1 MATNNVQA
9 SAAAAPQ
16 QQIPSTSQNAASPP
30 SKRDLASWWKT
41 FKKNARREEEKVQAP
56 VGIFGIP
63 LEVSIKYANV
73 AISLTNEKGE
83 SYVYGYVPIVVAKC
97 GVFLKEKATDVEGI
111 FRLSGSAKRIKELQA
126 LFDSP
131 DRYGKGLDWTGYTVH
146 DAANILRRYL
156 NQLPQPIVPLT
167 FYERCRDPLRSHQAQ
182 AVGDMEAQ
190 AQDVG
195 DFDHEAAITTYQRLI
210 TELPPLNRQLLLYI
224 LDLLAVFASKSELN
238 RMTSANL
245 AAIFQPGMLSHP
257 SHDMEPPEYRLS
269 QDVIIFLIENQDNFL
284 VGMSGTA
291 ADDKTVKEVQSGVQH
306 QPNTPTRLSQSGLGR
321 SASNASAG
329 ADSLRKQGGVRRN
342 VSVSSKNS
350 RSSSNVPSPG
360 SPAPGSPLAAT
371 ASGGVHRSNTVPSK
385 KSPAIPS
392 ARFRN
397 AEPSTP
403 TATKLSPGAYVS
415 ASPRTLSPGSK
426 LASTTPESRSP
437 STPTQIAPNANSP
450 SSLNS
455 VPETKESNVRKPS
468 GENPPSTEKL
478 SLRTAEYVGV
488 TTTITSGTPN
498 RERKNIFSKSPST
511 ENDRKDVRQ
520 PNKLRK
526 KRVPELS
533 PNASAQSSTHSLV
546 HGAPDSP
553 STQGFF
559 TPMPTPG
566 SSNQVVSDSLSSVP
580 PVFANT
586 DATPPSEI
594 PPRLAEIDKLSAFHV
609 SQLSSSRDVSPA
621 LKPSKSPAPS
631 IHSRTSATEDS
642 ELEHTDS
649 GAATGTKKKHRWRLS
664 SSAKPSN
671 GKAPATPA
679 ASRLGS
685 SAVAERSTSSLVS
698 EGRPRKSMTVD
709 SHQIQL
715 NTDTEA
721 SKSFGIQHSSNE
733 STPSKDREAA
743 KEKDSVDEKEK
754 KGPIGWIKAKVA
766 HAKEE
771 RKEREAEKERAKS
784 PPRAGSEHAASK
796 QSLGAIAQ
804 EGLSVRGRSTEPIAE
819 GMQEKESEAAVA
831 Q

>member
-1 MATNNVQA
+1 MVFFSKRKVRNVH
-9 SAAAAPQ
+9 
-16 QQIPSTSQNAASPP
+16 PP
-30 SKRDLASWWKT
+30 SCPLFLQMAS
-41 FKKNARREEEKVQAP
+41 
-56 VGIFGIP
+56 
-63 LEVSIKYANV
+63 
-73 AISLTNEKGE
+73 
-83 SYVYGYVPIVVAKC
+83 
-97 GVFLKEKATDVEGI
+97 ATDVEGI
-111 FRLSGSAKRIKELQA
+111 FRLSGSSRRIKELQSQ
-126 LFDSP
+126 FDSP

-156 NQLPQPIVPLT
+156 NQLPQPIVPLD

-195 DFDHEAAITTYQRLI
+195 DFDPEVAITTYQRLI

-284 VGMSGTA
+284 VGMNGTA
-291 ADDKTVKEVQSGVQH
+291 ADDKTVKEVQSGVQR
-306 QPNTPTRLSQSGLGR
+306 QPNTPTRLSQAGLGR

-342 VSVSSKNS
+342 MSVSSRNS

-371 ASGGVHRSNTVPSK
+371 SSGGVHRSNTVPSK

-403 TATKLSPGAYVS
+403 TSTKLSPGTYVS
-415 ASPRTLSPGSK
+415 NSPRTSSPVSK
-426 LASTTPESRSP
+426 STPVIPEARSP
-437 STPTQIAPNANSP
+437 SAPTQAAPNANSP
-450 SSLNS
+450 SSLNP
-455 VPETKESNVRKPS
+455 VPEARESNARKSSRETMPS
-468 GENPPSTEKL
+468 SEKL
-478 SLRTAEYVGV
+478 SLRTADHGV

-498 RERKNIFSKSPST
+498 RERKNIFSKSPSSD
-511 ENDRKDVRQ
+511 NDRKDVRQ

-559 TPMPTPG
+559 TPMPTP
-566 SSNQVVSDSLSSVP
+566 SSSTQMASDPLSMP

-586 DATPPSEI
+586 SATPPSEF
-594 PPRLAEIDKLSAFHV
+594 PPRIGEMDRLSAFHV
-609 SQLSSSRDVSPA
+609 SQPSSSRDVSPA
-621 LKPSKSPAPS
+621 LQPSRSPAPS

-642 ELEHTDS
+642 EVENPDG
-649 GAATGTKKKHRWRLS
+649 GAADGTKKKNRWRLS
-664 SSAKPSN
+664 STAKASN
-671 GKAPATPA
+671 GKSPATTE

-685 SAVAERSTSSLVS
+685 SAVAGKSASSLVS

-709 SHQIQL
+709 SHQTQQS
-715 NTDTEA
+715 TDTEA
-721 SKSFGIQHSSNE
+721 AGSWGVQQSSNE
-733 STPSKDREAA
+733 STPSKDKEAA
-743 KEKDSVDEKEK
+743 KEKDGVDDKEK
-754 KGPIGWIKAKVA
+754 KGPFGWIKAKVA

-804 EGLSVRGRSTEPIAE
+804 EGLPVRGRSTEPISE
-819 GMQEKESEAAVA
+819 DVPGKESEATAG

>member
-1 MATNNVQA
+1 M
-9 SAAAAPQ
+9 
-16 QQIPSTSQNAASPP
+16 
-30 SKRDLASWWKT
+30 
-41 FKKNARREEEKVQAP
+41 
-56 VGIFGIP
+56 
-63 LEVSIKYANV
+63 
-73 AISLTNEKGE
+73 
-83 SYVYGYVPIVVAKC
+83 
-97 GVFLKEKATDVEGI
+97 
-111 FRLSGSAKRIKELQA
+111 

-195 DFDHEAAITTYQRLI
+195 DFDQEAAIATYQRLI

-257 SHDMEPPEYRLS
+257 NHDMEPTEYRLS

-291 ADDKTVKEVQSGVQH
+291 ADDKTVKEVQSGVQR
-306 QPNTPTRLSQSGLGR
+306 QPNTPTRLSQAGLGR

-329 ADSLRKQGGVRRN
+329 ADSLRKQGGLRRN
-342 VSVSSKNS
+342 LSVSSRNS

-360 SPAPGSPLAAT
+360 SPAPGSPLASSN
-371 ASGGVHRSNTVPSK
+371 SGGVHRSNTVPSK

-403 TATKLSPGAYVS
+403 ASATLSPGAHVS
-415 ASPRTLSPGSK
+415 NSPRTQSPGSN
-426 LASTTPESRSP
+426 LAPALSEIRSP
-437 STPTQIAPNANSP
+437 SIPVQTAPVAHSP
-450 SSLNS
+450 SGLNS
-455 VPETKESNVRKPS
+455 VPEARESVAKKSSRETPS
-468 GENPPSTEKL
+468 STEKL
-478 SLRTAEYVGV
+478 SLRTADHGV
-488 TTTITSGTPN
+488 TTTITSGTPT
-498 RERKNIFSKSPST
+498 RERKNIFSKSPSSD
-511 ENDRKDVRQ
+511 NDRKDVRQ

-526 KRVPELS
+526 KRAPELS
-533 PNASAQSSTHSLV
+533 PNPSAQSSTHSLV
-546 HGAPDSP
+546 HGVPDSP

-566 SSNQVVSDSLSSVP
+566 LSTPVASDPLSSMP

-586 DATPPSEI
+586 NATPSSET
-594 PPRLAEIDKLSAFHV
+594 PPRIGEMDKLSAFHV
-609 SQLSSSRDVSPA
+609 SQPSSSRDASPN

-642 ELEHTDS
+642 EAEYTDG
-649 GAATGTKKKHRWRLS
+649 GATAGTKKKHRWRLS
-664 SSAKPSN
+664 SSAKPGN
-671 GKAPATPA
+671 VKAPTPGA
-679 ASRLGS
+679 ARLGS

-709 SHQIQL
+709 PHVPQQ
-715 NTDTEA
+715 NNDTEA
-721 SKSFGIQHSSNE
+721 AKSLGVPNSSNE
-733 STPSKDREAA
+733 CTPPKDKEAA
-743 KEKDSVDEKEK
+743 KEKDSVDDKEK
-754 KGPIGWIKAKVA
+754 KGPFGWIKAKVA

-784 PPRAGSEHAASK
+784 PPRAGSEHTTSK
-796 QSLGAIAQ
+796 QSLGSLGAIAQ
-804 EGLSVRGRSTEPIAE
+804 EGLLARGRSNEPISE
-819 GMQEKESEAAVA
+819 DSQEKQGEATGG

>member
-1 MATNNVQA
+1 M
-9 SAAAAPQ
+9 
-16 QQIPSTSQNAASPP
+16 
-30 SKRDLASWWKT
+30 
-41 FKKNARREEEKVQAP
+41 
-56 VGIFGIP
+56 
-63 LEVSIKYANV
+63 
-73 AISLTNEKGE
+73 
-83 SYVYGYVPIVVAKC
+83 
-97 GVFLKEKATDVEGI
+97 
-111 FRLSGSAKRIKELQA
+111 

-195 DFDHEAAITTYQRLI
+195 DFNHDAAITTYQRLI

-224 LDLLAVFASKSELN
+224 LDLLAVFASKSEHN

-291 ADDKTVKEVQSGVQH
+291 ADDKTVKEVQSGIQR
-306 QPNTPTRLSQSGLGR
+306 QPITPTRLSQAGLGR
-321 SASNASAG
+321 SSSNASAG

-360 SPAPGSPLAAT
+360 SPVPGSPLAAT
-371 ASGGVHRSNTVPSK
+371 SSGGGVHRSNTVPSK

-392 ARFRN
+392 TRFRN
-397 AEPSTP
+397 AEPSP
-403 TATKLSPGAYVS
+403 TTSSTLSPGPYFS
-415 ASPRTLSPGSK
+415 ASPRTTSPGSK
-426 LASTTPESRSP
+426 LAPATSETRSP
-437 STPTQIAPNANSP
+437 STAAQMGAIAHSP

-455 VPETKESNVRKPS
+455 VPETKESTVRKTS
-468 GENPPSTEKL
+468 KEKPPSTERL
-478 SLRTAEYVGV
+478 SLLTTEYGGV
-488 TTTITSGTPN
+488 TTTITSGTPT
-498 RERKNIFSKSPST
+498 RERKNIFSKSPSSD
-511 ENDRKDVRQ
+511 NDRKDARQ

-526 KRVPELS
+526 KRVQDLS
-533 PNASAQSSTHSLV
+533 PNESAQSSTHSLV
-546 HGAPDSP
+546 HGLPDSP

-566 SSNQVVSDSLSSVP
+566 SSAQLASDPLPSAP
-580 PVFANT
+580 PLVANL
-586 DATPPSEI
+586 DATPQSEN
-594 PPRLAEIDKLSAFHV
+594 PPRIAEMDKLSAFHV
-609 SQLSSSRDVSPA
+609 SQPSSSRDASPA

-642 ELEHTDS
+642 EVEHTD
-649 GAATGTKKKHRWRLS
+649 GGTAAETKTKNRWRLS
-664 SSAKPSN
+664 STVKPSN
-671 GKAPATPA
+671 GKPPVISG

-685 SAVAERSTSSLVS
+685 IGVAGKSSSSLVS

-709 SHQIQL
+709 SHQTQQT
-715 NTDTEA
+715 TDSEA
-721 SKSFGIQHSSNE
+721 AKSMGVQHSSNE
-733 STPSKDREAA
+733 STPSKDREAS
-743 KEKDSVDEKEK
+743 KEKDGMDDKEK
-754 KGPIGWIKAKVA
+754 KGPFGWIKAKVA

-784 PPRAGSEHAASK
+784 PPRGGGEHAASK
-796 QSLGAIAQ
+796 QSLGSLGAIAQ
-804 EGLSVRGRSTEPIAE
+804 EGLPVRGRSNEPIAE
-819 GMQEKESEAAVA
+819 GTQERVSEEPAA

>member
-1 MATNNVQA
+1 MA
-9 SAAAAPQ
+9 S
-16 QQIPSTSQNAASPP
+16 
-30 SKRDLASWWKT
+30 
-41 FKKNARREEEKVQAP
+41 
-56 VGIFGIP
+56 
-63 LEVSIKYANV
+63 
-73 AISLTNEKGE
+73 
-83 SYVYGYVPIVVAKC
+83 
-97 GVFLKEKATDVEGI
+97 ATDVEGI

-167 FYERCRDPLRSHQAQ
+167 FYERCRDPLRTHQAQ

-195 DFDHEAAITTYQRLI
+195 DFDHEVAIITYQKLI

-245 AAIFQPGMLSHP
+245 AAIFQPGILSHP

-291 ADDKTVKEVQSGVQH
+291 ADDKTVKEVQSGIQR
-306 QPNTPTRLSQSGLGR
+306 QPNTPTRLSQAGLGR

-360 SPAPGSPLAAT
+360 SPAPGSPLG
-371 ASGGVHRSNTVPSK
+371 ASGSGGGVHRSNTVPSK

-392 ARFRN
+392 TRFRN
-397 AEPSTP
+397 VEPSTP
-403 TATKLSPGAYVS
+403 TSTKLSPGAYIS
-415 ASPRTLSPGSK
+415 TSPRTLSPGSK
-426 LASTTPESRSP
+426 LAHTTPETRSP
-437 STPTQIAPNANSP
+437 LSPTQTALNAPNPSSANSTPEQ
-450 SSLNS
+450 
-455 VPETKESNVRKPS
+455 KESNIRKS
-468 GENPPSTEKL
+468 SRETPPSTEKL
-478 SLRTAEYVGV
+478 SLRTADYGGV
-488 TTTITSGTPN
+488 TTTITSGTPT
-498 RERKNIFSKSPST
+498 RERKNIFTKSPSSD
-511 ENDRKDVRQ
+511 NDRKDARQ

-526 KRVPELS
+526 KRVPEAS

-546 HGAPDSP
+546 HDGPDSP
-553 STQGFF
+553 SAQGFF

-566 SSNQVVSDSLSSVP
+566 SSTQVASDPWSSVT

-586 DATPPSEI
+586 DATPPSEL
-594 PPRLAEIDKLSAFHV
+594 PPRIGELDKLSAFHV
-609 SQLSSSRDVSPA
+609 SQPGSSRDVSPA
-621 LKPSKSPAPS
+621 LKPSRSPAPS

-642 ELEHTDS
+642 EMDHTDS
-649 GAATGTKKKHRWRLS
+649 AAAAGTRKKSRWRLS
-664 SSAKPSN
+664 SNAKPSN
-671 GKAPATPA
+671 GKAPAAPA
-679 ASRLGS
+679 APGVSQLGS
-685 SAVAERSTSSLVS
+685 SAVAEKSMSSLVS
-698 EGRPRKSMTVD
+698 EGRPRKSMTIE
-709 SHQIQL
+709 SQQTQQT
-715 NTDTEA
+715 TDTEGA
-721 SKSFGIQHSSNE
+721 KSSGIQHSSDE
-733 STPSKDREAA
+733 FTPPKDREVA
-743 KEKDSVDEKEK
+743 KEKDGVDEKEK
-754 KGPIGWIKAKVA
+754 KGPFGWIKAKVA

-796 QSLGAIAQ
+796 QSLGSLGAITQ
-804 EGLSVRGRSTEPIAE
+804 EGLPIRGRSTEPMAE
-819 GMQEKESEAAVA
+819 GRQEKESEANVA
-831 Q
+831 SQ

>member
-1 MATNNVQA
+1 M
-9 SAAAAPQ
+9 
-16 QQIPSTSQNAASPP
+16 
-30 SKRDLASWWKT
+30 
-41 FKKNARREEEKVQAP
+41 
-56 VGIFGIP
+56 
-63 LEVSIKYANV
+63 
-73 AISLTNEKGE
+73 
-83 SYVYGYVPIVVAKC
+83 
-97 GVFLKEKATDVEGI
+97 
-111 FRLSGSAKRIKELQA
+111 

-195 DFDHEAAITTYQRLI
+195 DFNHEAAITTYQRLI

-291 ADDKTVKEVQSGVQH
+291 ADDKTVKEVQSGVQR
-306 QPNTPTRLSQSGLGR
+306 PPSTPTRLSQAGLGR
-321 SASNASAG
+321 STSNASAG

-371 ASGGVHRSNTVPSK
+371 TSGGVHRSNTVPSK

-397 AEPSTP
+397 AEASTP
-403 TATKLSPGAYVS
+403 TSTKLSPGAYGS
-415 ASPRTLSPGSK
+415 TSPRTLSPGSK
-426 LASTTPESRSP
+426 LAPATPETRSP
-437 STPTQIAPNANSP
+437 STPTQTAPNAHSP

-455 VPETKESNVRKPS
+455 VPEAKESNATKSSRDK
-468 GENPPSTEKL
+468 PPSAEKL
-478 SLRTAEYVGV
+478 SLRTQEHGGV

-498 RERKNIFSKSPST
+498 RERKNIFSKSPSSD
-511 ENDRKDVRQ
+511 NDRKDVRQ

-533 PNASAQSSTHSLV
+533 PDESAHSSTHSLV

-553 STQGFF
+553 SNQGFF

-566 SSNQVVSDSLSSVP
+566 SSTQVPSDQLSSVP

-586 DATPPSEI
+586 DATPSEA
-594 PPRLAEIDKLSAFHV
+594 PPRIGELDRLSAFHV
-609 SQLSSSRDVSPA
+609 SQPSSSRDVSPA

-631 IHSRTSATEDS
+631 IRSRTSATEDS
-642 ELEHTDS
+642 EAEHTDG
-649 GAATGTKKKHRWRLS
+649 GAIDGTKKKRRWRLS
-664 SSAKPSN
+664 SAAKSSN
-671 GKAPATPA
+671 GKAPATPG

-685 SAVAERSTSSLVS
+685 SAVAEKSMSSIVS
-698 EGRPRKSMTVD
+698 EGWPRKSMTVD
-709 SHQIQL
+709 SHQAQQT
-715 NTDTEA
+715 NDHEA
-721 SKSFGIQHSSNE
+721 AQSVGIQHSSNE

-754 KGPIGWIKAKVA
+754 KGPFGWIKAKVA

-796 QSLGAIAQ
+796 QSLGSLGAIAQ
-804 EGLSVRGRSTEPIAE
+804 EGLPVRGRSTEPIAE
-819 GMQEKESEAAVA
+819 GTQEKESEETVVA
-831 Q
+831 QSR

>member
-1 MATNNVQA
+1 M
-9 SAAAAPQ
+9 
-16 QQIPSTSQNAASPP
+16 
-30 SKRDLASWWKT
+30 
-41 FKKNARREEEKVQAP
+41 
-56 VGIFGIP
+56 
-63 LEVSIKYANV
+63 
-73 AISLTNEKGE
+73 
-83 SYVYGYVPIVVAKC
+83 
-97 GVFLKEKATDVEGI
+97 
-111 FRLSGSAKRIKELQA
+111 

-195 DFDHEAAITTYQRLI
+195 DFNHEAAITTYQRLI

-291 ADDKTVKEVQSGVQH
+291 ADDKTVKEVQSGVQR
-306 QPNTPTRLSQSGLGR
+306 PPSTPTRLSQAGLGR
-321 SASNASAG
+321 STSNASAG

-371 ASGGVHRSNTVPSK
+371 TSGGVHRSNTVPSK

-397 AEPSTP
+397 AEASTP
-403 TATKLSPGAYVS
+403 TSTKLSPGAYGS
-415 ASPRTLSPGSK
+415 TSPRTLSPGSK
-426 LASTTPESRSP
+426 LAPATPETRSP
-437 STPTQIAPNANSP
+437 STPTQTAPNAHSP

-455 VPETKESNVRKPS
+455 VPEAKESNATKSSREK
-468 GENPPSTEKL
+468 PPSAEKL
-478 SLRTAEYVGV
+478 SLRTQEHSGV

-498 RERKNIFSKSPST
+498 RERKNIFSKSPSSD
-511 ENDRKDVRQ
+511 NDRKDVRQ

-533 PNASAQSSTHSLV
+533 PDESAHSSTHSLV

-553 STQGFF
+553 SNQGFF

-566 SSNQVVSDSLSSVP
+566 SGTQVASDQLSSVP

-586 DATPPSEI
+586 DATPSEA
-594 PPRLAEIDKLSAFHV
+594 PPRIGELDRLSAFHV
-609 SQLSSSRDVSPA
+609 SQPSSSRDVSPA

-631 IHSRTSATEDS
+631 IRSRTSATEDS
-642 ELEHTDS
+642 EAEHTDG
-649 GAATGTKKKHRWRLS
+649 GAIDGTKKKRRWRLS
-664 SSAKPSN
+664 SAAKPSN
-671 GKAPATPA
+671 GKAPATPG

-685 SAVAERSTSSLVS
+685 SAVAEKSMSSIVS
-698 EGRPRKSMTVD
+698 EGWPRKSMTVD
-709 SHQIQL
+709 SHQAQQT
-715 NTDTEA
+715 NDHEA
-721 SKSFGIQHSSNE
+721 AQSVGIQHSSNE

-754 KGPIGWIKAKVA
+754 KGPFGWIKAKVA

-796 QSLGAIAQ
+796 QSLGSLGAIAQ
-804 EGLSVRGRSTEPIAE
+804 EGLPVRGRSTEPIAE
-819 GMQEKESEAAVA
+819 GTQEKESEETVVA
-831 Q
+831 QSR

>member
-1 MATNNVQA
+1 M
-9 SAAAAPQ
+9 
-16 QQIPSTSQNAASPP
+16 PS
-30 SKRDLASWWKT
+30 
-41 FKKNARREEEKVQAP
+41 
-56 VGIFGIP
+56 
-63 LEVSIKYANV
+63 
-73 AISLTNEKGE
+73 
-83 SYVYGYVPIVVAKC
+83 
-97 GVFLKEKATDVEGI
+97 ATDVEGI
-111 FRLSGSAKRIKELQA
+111 FRLSGSAKRIKELQL

-167 FYERCRDPLRSHQAQ
+167 FYERCREPLRTHQAQ

-195 DFDHEAAITTYQRLI
+195 DFDHEAAIITYQRLI

-257 SHDMEPPEYRLS
+257 SHDMEPSEYRLS

-291 ADDKTVKEVQSGVQH
+291 ADDKTVKEVQSGVQR
-306 QPNTPTRLSQSGLGR
+306 QAKTPNRLSQAGLGR

-342 VSVSSKNS
+342 MSVSSKNS

-360 SPAPGSPLAAT
+360 SPAPGSPLAST
-371 ASGGVHRSNTVPSK
+371 TSGGGVHRSNTVPSK

-403 TATKLSPGAYVS
+403 TSTKLAPGAYVS
-415 ASPRTLSPGSK
+415 NSPRTLSPGSI
-426 LASTTPESRSP
+426 LAPATSETRSP
-437 STPTQIAPNANSP
+437 STITQIGPSAPSP

-455 VPETKESNVRKPS
+455 VAEAKELNTRKSNREK
-468 GENPPSTEKL
+468 PSTEKL
-478 SLRTAEYVGV
+478 SLRTAEHGGV

-498 RERKNIFSKSPST
+498 RERKNIFSKSPSSD
-511 ENDRKDVRQ
+511 NDRKDVRQ
-520 PNKLRK
+520 PKKLRK

-533 PNASAQSSTHSLV
+533 PNPSAQSSAHSLV

-559 TPMPTPG
+559 TPG
-566 SSNQVVSDSLSSVP
+566 SSTQVASDLLSSVP
-580 PVFANT
+580 PVLANT
-586 DATPPSEI
+586 DATPPTET
-594 PPRLAEIDKLSAFHV
+594 PPRIEELDRLSAFHV
-609 SQLSSSRDVSPA
+609 SQPSSSRDVSPA
-621 LKPSKSPAPS
+621 LKPLKSPAPS

-642 ELEHTDS
+642 ELEHTDG
-649 GAATGTKKKHRWRLS
+649 GATAGTKKKHRWRLS

-671 GKAPATPA
+671 GKAPATTGA
-679 ASRLGS
+679 LRLGS
-685 SAVAERSTSSLVS
+685 SAVAERSTSSLLS
-698 EGRPRKSMTVD
+698 EGGPRKSMTVNP
-709 SHQIQL
+709 HQTQL
-715 NTDTEA
+715 TTDTEA
-721 SKSFGIQHSSNE
+721 SKPLGIQDSGNE

-784 PPRAGSEHAASK
+784 PPRGGSEHTASK
-796 QSLGAIAQ
+796 QSLGSLGALAQ
-804 EGLSVRGRSTEPIAE
+804 EGLPVRGRSSEPIAE
-819 GMQEKESEAAVA
+819 GTQELEATDA
-831 Q
+831 QER

>member
-1 MATNNVQA
+1 M
-9 SAAAAPQ
+9 
-16 QQIPSTSQNAASPP
+16 
-30 SKRDLASWWKT
+30 
-41 FKKNARREEEKVQAP
+41 
-56 VGIFGIP
+56 
-63 LEVSIKYANV
+63 
-73 AISLTNEKGE
+73 
-83 SYVYGYVPIVVAKC
+83 
-97 GVFLKEKATDVEGI
+97 
-111 FRLSGSAKRIKELQA
+111 
-126 LFDSP
+126 FDSP

-195 DFDHEAAITTYQRLI
+195 DFNHEAAITTYQRLI

-224 LDLLAVFASKSELN
+224 LDLLAVFASKSEHN

-291 ADDKTVKEVQSGVQH
+291 ADDKTVKEVQSGVQR
-306 QPNTPTRLSQSGLGR
+306 QSITPTRLSQAGLGR

-329 ADSLRKQGGVRRN
+329 ADSLRKQGGLRRN
-342 VSVSSKNS
+342 MSVSSRNS

-360 SPAPGSPLAAT
+360 SPAPGSPLAT
-371 ASGGVHRSNTVPSK
+371 SSSGGVHRSNTVPSK

-403 TATKLSPGAYVS
+403 TSTKLSAGTYVPTT
-415 ASPRTLSPGSK
+415 PRALSPGSN
-426 LASTTPESRSP
+426 LTPVAAETRSP
-437 STPTQIAPNANSP
+437 LTPTQTTPNAHSP
-450 SSLNS
+450 PSLNS
-455 VPETKESNVRKPS
+455 VPEARESNARQAS
-468 GENPPSTEKL
+468 RETPPSTEKL
-478 SLRTAEYVGV
+478 SLRTAEHGV
-488 TTTITSGTPN
+488 TTTITSGTPT
-498 RERKNIFSKSPST
+498 RERKNIFSKSPSSD
-511 ENDRKDVRQ
+511 NDRKDVRQ

-559 TPMPTPG
+559 TPMPTP
-566 SSNQVVSDSLSSVP
+566 SSSSQAANDPLSSVP

-586 DATPPSEI
+586 DATPSSET
-594 PPRLAEIDKLSAFHV
+594 PPRIGEMDKLSAFHV
-609 SQLSSSRDVSPA
+609 SQPSNSRDVSPA
-621 LKPSKSPAPS
+621 LKPSKSPTPS

-642 ELEHTDS
+642 EAEHSDGGT
-649 GAATGTKKKHRWRLS
+649 AAGTKKKRRWRLS
-664 SSAKPSN
+664 STTKSGN
-671 GKAPATPA
+671 GKAPAISG
-679 ASRLGS
+679 ASRRGS
-685 SAVAERSTSSLVS
+685 TAVAGKSTSSLVS
-698 EGRPRKSMTVD
+698 EGRPRKSMTAE
-709 SHQIQL
+709 SHQTQQS
-715 NTDTEA
+715 TDIEA
-721 SKSFGIQHSSNE
+721 GKSMGVQQSSND
-733 STPSKDREAA
+733 SATSKDREAA
-743 KEKDSVDEKEK
+743 KEKDGVDEKEK
-754 KGPIGWIKAKVA
+754 KGPFGWIKAKVA

-796 QSLGAIAQ
+796 QSLGSLGAIAQ
-804 EGLSVRGRSTEPIAE
+804 EGVPARGRSTEPISE
-819 GMQEKESEAAVA
+819 DTQENCGQATAS
-831 Q
+831 

>member
-1 MATNNVQA
+1 M
-9 SAAAAPQ
+9 
-16 QQIPSTSQNAASPP
+16 
-30 SKRDLASWWKT
+30 
-41 FKKNARREEEKVQAP
+41 
-56 VGIFGIP
+56 
-63 LEVSIKYANV
+63 
-73 AISLTNEKGE
+73 
-83 SYVYGYVPIVVAKC
+83 
-97 GVFLKEKATDVEGI
+97 
-111 FRLSGSAKRIKELQA
+111 

-190 AQDVG
+190 AQDIG

-224 LDLLAVFASKSELN
+224 LDLLAVFASKSEFN

-291 ADDKTVKEVQSGVQH
+291 ADDKTVKEVQSGVQRP
-306 QPNTPTRLSQSGLGR
+306 PNTPTRLSQAGLGR

-371 ASGGVHRSNTVPSK
+371 SSGGGVHRSNTVPSK

-403 TATKLSPGAYVS
+403 TSTKLSPGAHDS
-415 ASPRTLSPGSK
+415 PPPRTSSPGSK
-426 LASTTPESRSP
+426 LTPPTPETRSP
-437 STPTQIAPNANSP
+437 STPTQIAPYAHSP

-455 VPETKESNVRKPS
+455 VPEAKESLASKTGREK
-468 GENPPSTEKL
+468 PPSTEKL
-478 SLRTAEYVGV
+478 SLRTGDYGGI

-498 RERKNIFSKSPST
+498 RERKNIFSKSPSSD
-511 ENDRKDVRQ
+511 NDRKEVRQ

-533 PNASAQSSTHSLV
+533 PNDSAQSSTHSLV

-553 STQGFF
+553 SAQGFF

-566 SSNQVVSDSLSSVP
+566 SSTQVANDQLSSVP

-586 DATPPSEI
+586 DATPPSET
-594 PPRLAEIDKLSAFHV
+594 PPRIGELDKLSAFHV
-609 SQLSSSRDVSPA
+609 SQPSSSREASPT
-621 LKPSKSPAPS
+621 LKPSKSPVPS

-642 ELEHTDS
+642 EVEHTDGG
-649 GAATGTKKKHRWRLS
+649 GAAGAAKKHRWRLS
-664 SSAKPSN
+664 SSAKSSN
-671 GKAPATPA
+671 AKGPATQGA
-679 ASRLGS
+679 LRLGS
-685 SAVAERSTSSLVS
+685 NAVAEKSTSSLVS
-698 EGRPRKSMTVD
+698 EGRPRKSITVD
-709 SHQIQL
+709 SHQTTETEGAQL
-715 NTDTEA
+715 M
-721 SKSFGIQHSSNE
+721 GVQPSSNE
-733 STPSKDREAA
+733 STPSKDREVG

-754 KGPIGWIKAKVA
+754 KGPFGWIKAKVA

-796 QSLGAIAQ
+796 QSLGSLGAIAQ
-804 EGLSVRGRSTEPIAE
+804 EGLPVRGRSTEPIAE
-819 GMQEKESEAAVA
+819 ATQEKESEAAAA

>member
-1 MATNNVQA
+1 M
-9 SAAAAPQ
+9 
-16 QQIPSTSQNAASPP
+16 
-30 SKRDLASWWKT
+30 
-41 FKKNARREEEKVQAP
+41 
-56 VGIFGIP
+56 
-63 LEVSIKYANV
+63 
-73 AISLTNEKGE
+73 
-83 SYVYGYVPIVVAKC
+83 
-97 GVFLKEKATDVEGI
+97 
-111 FRLSGSAKRIKELQA
+111 

-195 DFDHEAAITTYQRLI
+195 DFNHDAAIITYQRLI

-224 LDLLAVFASKSELN
+224 LDLLAVFASKSEHN

-291 ADDKTVKEVQSGVQH
+291 ADDKTVKEVQSGIQR
-306 QPNTPTRLSQSGLGR
+306 QPITPTRLSQAGLGR

-360 SPAPGSPLAAT
+360 SPVPGSPLAAT
-371 ASGGVHRSNTVPSK
+371 TSGGGVHRSNTVPSK

-392 ARFRN
+392 TRFRN
-397 AEPSTP
+397 AEPSP
-403 TATKLSPGAYVS
+403 TTSSTLSPGTYVS
-415 ASPRTLSPGSK
+415 ASPRTTSPGSK
-426 LASTTPESRSP
+426 LAPATPETRSP
-437 STPTQIAPNANSP
+437 STAAQIGAIAHSP

-455 VPETKESNVRKPS
+455 VPETKESTARKTS
-468 GENPPSTEKL
+468 KEKPPSTERL
-478 SLRTAEYVGV
+478 SLLTTEYGGV
-488 TTTITSGTPN
+488 ATTITSGTPT
-498 RERKNIFSKSPST
+498 RERKNIFSKSPSSD
-511 ENDRKDVRQ
+511 NDRYNARQ

-526 KRVPELS
+526 KRVQDLS
-533 PNASAQSSTHSLV
+533 PNESAQSSTHSLV
-546 HGAPDSP
+546 HGLPDSP

-566 SSNQVVSDSLSSVP
+566 SSAQMAGDPLSSAP
-580 PVFANT
+580 PLFANT
-586 DATPPSEI
+586 DATPQSEN
-594 PPRLAEIDKLSAFHV
+594 PPRIGEMDKLSAFHV
-609 SQLSSSRDVSPA
+609 SQPSSSRDVSPA

-642 ELEHTDS
+642 EVEHTDG
-649 GAATGTKKKHRWRLS
+649 GAAAETKKKHRWRLS
-664 SSAKPSN
+664 STVKSSN
-671 GKAPATPA
+671 GKPPVIPG

-685 SAVAERSTSSLVS
+685 IAVAGKSSSSLVS

-709 SHQIQL
+709 SHQTQQT
-715 NTDTEA
+715 TDSEA
-721 SKSFGIQHSSNE
+721 AKSMGVQHSSNE
-733 STPSKDREAA
+733 STPSKDREAT
-743 KEKDSVDEKEK
+743 KEKDGMDDKEK
-754 KGPIGWIKAKVA
+754 KGPFGWIKAKVA

-784 PPRAGSEHAASK
+784 PPRGGGEHAASK
-796 QSLGAIAQ
+796 QSLGSLGAIAQ
-804 EGLSVRGRSTEPIAE
+804 EGLPVRGRSSEPIAE
-819 GMQEKESEAAVA
+819 GTQERVGEAPAA
-831 Q
+831 P

>member
-1 MATNNVQA
+1 MLTCFLN
-9 SAAAAPQ
+9 S
-16 QQIPSTSQNAASPP
+16 
-30 SKRDLASWWKT
+30 
-41 FKKNARREEEKVQAP
+41 VQAP
-56 VGIFGIP
+56 VGIFGVP

-73 AISLTNEKGE
+73 AISLTNEQNE

-97 GVFLKEKATDVEGI
+97 GVFLKEKGNMIYTHLFSFLAYSLILATDVEGI
-111 FRLSGSAKRIKELQA
+111 FRLSGSAKRIKELQVV
-126 LFDSP
+126 FDSP

-195 DFDHEAAITTYQRLI
+195 DFDHDAAIVTYQRLI

-291 ADDKTVKEVQSGVQH
+291 ADDKTVKEVQSGVQRP
-306 QPNTPTRLSQSGLGR
+306 PNTPTRLSQAGLGR
-321 SASNASAG
+321 STSNASAG
-329 ADSLRKQGGVRRN
+329 ADSLRKQGGIRRN
-342 VSVSSKNS
+342 VSVSSRNS

-371 ASGGVHRSNTVPSK
+371 STGGVHRSNTVPSK

-392 ARFRN
+392 ARFRKE
-397 AEPSTP
+397 EPSTP
-403 TATKLSPGAYVS
+403 TSTKLSPGNYVS
-415 ASPRTLSPGSK
+415 TSPRTLSPGSK
-426 LASTTPESRSP
+426 FTPLPPETRSP
-437 STPTQIAPNANSP
+437 STPTQPAPNAH
-450 SSLNS
+450 SSSNLNS
-455 VPETKESNVRKPS
+455 VPEARESNVKKYTR
-468 GENPPSTEKL
+468 ETPPSTEKL
-478 SLRTAEYVGV
+478 SLRTAEHGV
-488 TTTITSGTPN
+488 TTTITSGTPT
-498 RERKNIFSKSPST
+498 RERKNIFSKSPSSD
-511 ENDRKDVRQ
+511 NDRKDVRQ

-553 STQGFF
+553 STPGFY

-566 SSNQVVSDSLSSVP
+566 SSNQVASDPLSSVP

-586 DATPPSEI
+586 DATPSSET
-594 PPRLAEIDKLSAFHV
+594 PPRLGEMDKLSAFHV
-609 SQLSSSRDVSPA
+609 SQPSSSRDVSPA

-642 ELEHTDS
+642 DFEHTD
-649 GAATGTKKKHRWRLS
+649 GAVAAGRKKHRWRLS
-664 SSAKPSN
+664 STAKSSN
-671 GKAPATPA
+671 GKAPATLG
-679 ASRLGS
+679 ASRTGS
-685 SAVAERSTSSLVS
+685 SAVAEKSTSSLVS
-698 EGRPRKSMTVD
+698 EERPRKSMTVD
-709 SHQIQL
+709 SHQTQQSI
-715 NTDTEA
+715 DAEA
-721 SKSFGIQHSSNE
+721 AKSFGIPYSSNE
-733 STPSKDREAA
+733 SPPSKDREAV
-743 KEKDSVDEKEK
+743 KERESADEKEK
-754 KGPIGWIKAKVA
+754 KGPFGWIKAKVA

-796 QSLGAIAQ
+796 QSLGSLGAIAQ
-804 EGLSVRGRSTEPIAE
+804 EGLLVRGRSTEPISE
-819 GMQEKESEAAVA
+819 STEERQSEAPVG

>member
-1 MATNNVQA
+1 MFGPL
-9 SAAAAPQ
+9 S
-16 QQIPSTSQNAASPP
+16 NA
-30 SKRDLASWWKT
+30 LAS
-41 FKKNARREEEKVQAP
+41 
-56 VGIFGIP
+56 
-63 LEVSIKYANV
+63 
-73 AISLTNEKGE
+73 
-83 SYVYGYVPIVVAKC
+83 
-97 GVFLKEKATDVEGI
+97 ATDVEGI
-111 FRLSGSAKRIKELQA
+111 FRLSGSAKRIKELQV

-195 DFDHEAAITTYQRLI
+195 DFNHDAAITTYQRLI

-224 LDLLAVFASKSELN
+224 LDLLAVFASKSEHN

-291 ADDKTVKEVQSGVQH
+291 ADDKTVKEVQSGIQR
-306 QPNTPTRLSQSGLGR
+306 QPITPNRLSQAGLGR

-360 SPAPGSPLAAT
+360 SPVPGSPLAAT
-371 ASGGVHRSNTVPSK
+371 PSGGGVHRSNTVPSK

-392 ARFRN
+392 TRFRN
-397 AEPSTP
+397 AEPPPTTSST
-403 TATKLSPGAYVS
+403 LSPGTYVS
-415 ASPRTLSPGSK
+415 ASPRTTSPGSK
-426 LASTTPESRSP
+426 LAPATPETRSP
-437 STPTQIAPNANSP
+437 STTAQMGAIAHSP

-455 VPETKESNVRKPS
+455 VPETKESTTRKTS
-468 GENPPSTEKL
+468 KEKPPSTERL
-478 SLRTAEYVGV
+478 SLLTTDYGGV
-488 TTTITSGTPN
+488 TTTITSGTPT
-498 RERKNIFSKSPST
+498 RERKNIFSKSPSSD
-511 ENDRKDVRQ
+511 NDRKDARQ

-526 KRVPELS
+526 KRVQDLS
-533 PNASAQSSTHSLV
+533 PNESAQSSTHSLV
-546 HGAPDSP
+546 HGMPDSP

-566 SSNQVVSDSLSSVP
+566 SSAQMASDPLPSAP
-580 PVFANT
+580 PFFANT
-586 DATPPSEI
+586 DATPQSEN
-594 PPRLAEIDKLSAFHV
+594 PPRIGEMDKLSAFHV
-609 SQLSSSRDVSPA
+609 SQPSSSRDVSPA

-631 IHSRTSATEDS
+631 IHSRTSATEES
-642 ELEHTDS
+642 EVEHIDG
-649 GAATGTKKKHRWRLS
+649 GAGAERKTKNRWRLS
-664 SSAKPSN
+664 STVKPNNSKPPVIP
-671 GKAPATPA
+671 G
-679 ASRLGS
+679 ASRLDS
-685 SAVAERSTSSLVS
+685 VAVAGISSSSLVS
-698 EGRPRKSMTVD
+698 EGRPRKSMTAD
-709 SHQIQL
+709 SHQTQQP
-715 NTDTEA
+715 TDSEA
-721 SKSFGIQHSSNE
+721 AKSTAVQHSSNE
-733 STPSKDREAA
+733 STPIKDREAT
-743 KEKDSVDEKEK
+743 KEKDGMDDKEK
-754 KGPIGWIKAKVA
+754 KGPFGWIKAKVA

-784 PPRAGSEHAASK
+784 PPRGGGEHAASK
-796 QSLGAIAQ
+796 QSLGSLGAIAQ
-804 EGLSVRGRSTEPIAE
+804 EGLPVRGRSGEPIAE
-819 GMQEKESEAAVA
+819 GTQERVNEEPAAVE
-831 Q
+831 

>member
-1 MATNNVQA
+1 MGFF
-9 SAAAAPQ
+9 
-16 QQIPSTSQNAASPP
+16 
-30 SKRDLASWWKT
+30 SKRKVRRLCTPTLFCLLSYALA
-41 FKKNARREEEKVQAP
+41 
-56 VGIFGIP
+56 
-63 LEVSIKYANV
+63 L
-73 AISLTNEKGE
+73 
-83 SYVYGYVPIVVAKC
+83 
-97 GVFLKEKATDVEGI
+97 ATDVEGI
-111 FRLSGSAKRIKELQA
+111 FRLSGSAKRIKELQG

-257 SHDMEPPEYRLS
+257 SHDMEPTEYRLS

-291 ADDKTVKEVQSGVQH
+291 ADDKTVKEVQSGIQRK
-306 QPNTPTRLSQSGLGR
+306 PNTPSRLSPGLGR

-329 ADSLRKQGGVRRN
+329 ADSLRKQGGLRRN
-342 VSVSSKNS
+342 LSVSSRNS

-360 SPAPGSPLAAT
+360 SPGPGSPLAT
-371 ASGGVHRSNTVPSK
+371 PSSGGVHRSNTVPSK

-403 TATKLSPGAYVS
+403 TSAKLSPGAYVS
-415 ASPRTLSPGSK
+415 TSPRTLSPASK
-426 LASTTPESRSP
+426 LHPVTSETCPP
-437 STPTQIAPNANSP
+437 STPTQTAPNASSP
-450 SSLNS
+450 SSLNP
-455 VPETKESNVRKPS
+455 VPEARESNIRKPS
-468 GENPPSTEKL
+468 RETPPSTEKL
-478 SLRTAEYVGV
+478 SLRTADHGV
-488 TTTITSGTPN
+488 TTTITSGTPT
-498 RERKNIFSKSPST
+498 RERKNMFAKSPSSD
-511 ENDRKDVRQ
+511 NDRKDVRQ

-533 PNASAQSSTHSLV
+533 PNLSAQSSTHSLV

-566 SSNQVVSDSLSSVP
+566 SSTQLTGDPLSSMP

-586 DATPPSEI
+586 DATPSSET
-594 PPRLAEIDKLSAFHV
+594 PPRIGEMDKLSAFHV
-609 SQLSSSRDVSPA
+609 SQPSSSRDVSPN

-631 IHSRTSATEDS
+631 IRSRTSATEDS
-642 ELEHTDS
+642 ETEYTDG
-649 GAATGTKKKHRWRLS
+649 GAAAGTKKKHRWRLS
-664 SSAKPSN
+664 STAKSSN
-671 GKAPATPA
+671 GKAPATPG

-685 SAVAERSTSSLVS
+685 TAIAGKSTSSLVS
-698 EGRPRKSMTVD
+698 EGRPRKSITID
-709 SHQIQL
+709 SHQTQQS
-715 NTDTEA
+715 NDTEA
-721 SKSFGIQHSSNE
+721 AKSLGIPQSSNE
-733 STPSKDREAA
+733 STPTKDKEAA
-743 KEKDSVDEKEK
+743 KEKDSVDDKEK
-754 KGPIGWIKAKVA
+754 KGPFGWIKAKVA

-796 QSLGAIAQ
+796 QSLGSLGAIAQ
-804 EGLSVRGRSTEPIAE
+804 EGLPIRGRSTEPISE
-819 GMQEKESEAAVA
+819 DTQEKEGQATHGQSG
-831 Q
+831 